1 MSGCLCE
8 YHKGRDILAKEH
20 HDDDESFLKSS
31 YQIVDH
37 GFCVLE
43 MSFEHCETNK
53 GQALRNDSEVA
64 GTAKVAG

>member
-1 MSGCLCE
+1 VSRRLCE
-8 YHKGRDILAKEH
+8 DHEGRDISAKEH

-43 MSFEHCETNK
+43 MSFERYETTK
-53 GQALRNDSEVA
+53 GRAL
-64 GTAKVAG
+64 